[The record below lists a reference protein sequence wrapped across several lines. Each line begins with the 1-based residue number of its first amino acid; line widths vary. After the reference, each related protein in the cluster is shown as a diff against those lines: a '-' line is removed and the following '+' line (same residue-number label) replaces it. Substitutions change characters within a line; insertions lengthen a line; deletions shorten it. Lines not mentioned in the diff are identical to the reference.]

1 MASVTFGSVGD
12 IIAICQIITTAIK
25 SLSTSRGSDVEYRG
39 LINELWSLAQALE
52 SIKSLLEE
60 DTQIKHRGRLR
71 IALQNCR
78 ECLERELESI
88 RKFSSS
94 LGKVGSAKSA
104 RDAFWKTRWLGHKV
118 LLPAPGIPCPL
129 LRKYD

>member
-12 IIAICQIITTAIK
+12 IITVCKIITTTIK
-25 SLSTSRGSDVEYRG
+25 ALSASRGSDVGYRE

-60 DTQIKHRGRLR
+60 DSQIKHKGRLR

-78 ECLERELESI
+78 ECLEHELESI
-88 RKFSSS
+88 RKFSIS
-94 LGKVGSAKSA
+94 LGKLGSARSA
-104 RDAFWKTRWLGHKV
+104 RDAFWKIRWLGHKV
-118 LLPAPGIPCPL
+118 HLL
-129 LRKYD
+129 D